1 MAPKPKDIWGIP
13 FPSLPSGQD
22 VIDYMANTVRTAQ
35 VASGDREPIPGSPD
49 SYGVRT
55 MGRGISMTNDY
66 LNPFANSTKQLL
78 GVANGNP
85 DAEAKFAKSLLKDAA
100 FIAAGVGVGKVAG
113 KGAQKVANAYKEAKS
128 TVQVN
133 NVLIHGGAGVLEGKV
148 INPKLVQGN
157 TVELNQQQ
165 LSRADSVINQYQK
178 NVNFTK
184 EQVAIPGSYA
194 YNNKSKSLAQIAQG
208 EKAIADTK
216 KWVEIAK
223 RDNYFSAVDDANS
236 AYGFKG
242 AYHVVKPP
250 KQNVSVQF
258 GPSGEYQVAGSQK
271 PVKSFSTVGKTI
283 SEQNDIAKE
292 VNAYADRLRQQ
303 QIKKEAIKQALKNI
317 RK

>member
-1 MAPKPKDIWGIP
+1 MAPEQIDINSSLADYKEHIARKPSLSNTKPKEHRA
-13 FPSLPSGQD
+13 QKRTK
-22 VIDYMANTVRTAQ
+22 IDKAIANAQAFQKQRTALINMSTRDK
-35 VASGDREPIPGSPD
+35 VGAALEA
-49 SYGVRT
+49 
-55 MGRGISMTNDY
+55 GII
-66 LNPFANSTKQLL
+66 
-78 GVANGNP
+78 G
-85 DAEAKFAKSLLKDAA
+85 AA
-100 FIAAGVGVGKVAG
+100 TGGGIIAAQKGIKGV
-113 KGAQKVANAYKEAKS
+113 QKVANAYKEAKS
-128 TVQVN
+128 TVKVN
-133 NVLIHGGAGVLEGKV
+133 NVLIHGGAGVLEGGV
-148 INPKLVQGN
+148 INPKFVQGN
-157 TVELNQQQ
+157 TVELNQQA
-165 LSRADSVINQYQK
+165 LSRTDNVINQYQK

-271 PVKSFSTVGKTI
+271 PVKSFSTVGKTA
-283 SEQNDIAKE
+283 SEQSDIAKK

>member
-1 MAPKPKDIWGIP
+1 MAKDVWGIP
-13 FPSLPSGQD
+13 IPDAKD
-22 VIDYMANTVRTAQ
+22 VVSYINSAMNTLSI
-35 VASGDREPIPGSPD
+35 ASGDKPALTPGANAVRRSGKAV
-49 SYGVRT
+49 SY
-55 MGRGISMTNDY
+55 INSSI
-66 LNPFANSTKQLL
+66 NPFAETSKKLIGQAA
-78 GVANGNP
+78 GKPGANK
-85 DAEAKFAKSLLKDAA
+85 ALAKS
-100 FIAAGVGVGKVAG
+100 VGVDVAVALTAALGG

-133 NVLIHGGAGVLEGKV
+133 NVLIHGGAGVLEGGV
-148 INPKLVQGN
+148 INPKFVQGN
-157 TVELNQQQ
+157 TVGLNQQA
-165 LSRADSVINQYQK
+165 LSRTENVINQYQK

-216 KWVEIAK
+216 KWFEIAK

-258 GPSGEYQVAGSQK
+258 GPSGEYQVAGVQK
-271 PVKSFSTVGKTI
+271 PIKSFSTVGKTL
-283 SEQNDIAKE
+283 SEQNDIAKK

-303 QIKKEAIKQALKNI
+303 QIKKETIKQALKNI

>member
-1 MAPKPKDIWGIP
+1 MAPKSRDVWGIP
-13 FPSLPSGQD
+13 IPDAKD
-22 VIDYMANTVRTAQ
+22 VVSYISNAMNTLSI
-35 VASGDREPIPGSPD
+35 ASGDKPALTPGASAVRRSGEAV
-49 SYGVRT
+49 SYVNSA
-55 MGRGISMTNDY
+55 I
-66 LNPFANSTKQLL
+66 NPFAETSKKLIGQAA
-78 GVANGNP
+78 GKPGANK
-85 DAEAKFAKSLLKDAA
+85 ALAKSVGVDAA
-100 FIAAGVGVGKVAG
+100 VALTAALGGKAV
-113 KGAQKVANAYKEAKS
+113 QKVANAYKEAKS

-133 NVLIHGGAGVLEGKV
+133 NVLIHGGAGVLEGGV
-148 INPKLVQGN
+148 INPKFVQGN
-157 TVELNQQQ
+157 TVELNQQA
-165 LSRADSVINQYQK
+165 LSRTENVINQYQK

-271 PVKSFSTVGKTI
+271 PVKSFSTVGKTL
-283 SEQNDIAKE
+283 SEQSDIAKK